1 MPVAKLRGRVAS
13 VPVMVAVAARAD
25 PGPAGVKDA
34 QVGAIHVDRHPHH
47 RHPQIS
53 TLALIFQ
60 PAVPN
65 LAEAWMI

>member
-1 MPVAKLRGRVAS
+1 
-13 VPVMVAVAARAD
+13 MVAVAARAD
-25 PGPAGVKDA
+25 PGPAGVKVA